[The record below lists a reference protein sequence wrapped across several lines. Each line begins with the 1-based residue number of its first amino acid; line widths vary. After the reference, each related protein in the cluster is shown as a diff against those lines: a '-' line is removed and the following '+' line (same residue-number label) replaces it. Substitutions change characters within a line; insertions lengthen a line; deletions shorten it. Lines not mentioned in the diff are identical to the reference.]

1 MHYFFS
7 KVIRSSYHS
16 KLKLLTYYGLALHG
30 GNERGRGS
38 IIHRH
43 FPKLDGSYNY
53 DGLCPQRDDTLSKLN
68 KPLMMSWVFVISE
81 KIKVEVSIISRANG
95 RSR

>member
-1 MHYFFS
+1 M
-7 KVIRSSYHS
+7 
-16 KLKLLTYYGLALHG
+16 GLHCMEEMKG
-30 GNERGRGS
+30 GGVV
-38 IIHRH
+38 HRH

-53 DGLCPQRDDTLSKLN
+53 DGLCPQGDDTLSKLN
-68 KPLMMSWVFVISE
+68 KPLMMSRVFVISG